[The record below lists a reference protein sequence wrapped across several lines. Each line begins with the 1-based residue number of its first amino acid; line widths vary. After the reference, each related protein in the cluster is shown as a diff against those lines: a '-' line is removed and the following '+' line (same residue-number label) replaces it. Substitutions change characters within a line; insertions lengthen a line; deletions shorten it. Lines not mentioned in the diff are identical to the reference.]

1 MGRINV
7 TSQIFSGA
15 FGPQQ
20 KFKVKVQTSNFKLQT
35 SNIQIFK
42 FSNIQK
48 TLDVQALKQ
57 QANFSQNDNQMQG
70 YRELRETI
78 RIEICTCQ
86 RQTVKVL

>member
-20 KFKVKVQTSNFKLQT
+20 KFKVKVQTSN
-35 SNIQIFK
+35 IQIFK

-48 TLDVQALKQ
+48 ALDVQALKQ

>member
-20 KFKVKVQTSNFKLQT
+20 KFKVKVQTSNFKY

-42 FSNIQK
+42 HSK
-48 TLDVQALKQ
+48 
-57 QANFSQNDNQMQG
+57 NFG
-70 YRELRETI
+70 
-78 RIEICTCQ
+78 CTG
-86 RQTVKVL
+86 VKAASKLQPE